1 MAVKLIVLNGPNI
14 NMLGMREPGIYGK
27 ENYQYLCELIQKKA
41 EALGITAEV
50 RQTNYEGELVTW
62 IQEARGTYDGIVI
75 NPAAFTHY
83 SVAVLDALLAANL
96 PAIEVHISNI
106 HRREEFRRHSVT
118 APACIGQIC
127 GLGLEGYL
135 LAIEALC
142 RRLKE
147 SQ

>member
-27 ENYQYLCELIQKKA
+27 ENYRYLCELIQKKA
-41 EALGITAEV
+41 EALGITADV

-62 IQEARGTYDGIVI
+62 IQEARSTADGIVI

-106 HRREEFRRHSVT
+106 HKREEFRRHSVT

-135 LAIEALC
+135 LAMEALC

-147 SQ
+147 NH

>member
-1 MAVKLIVLNGPNI
+1 MAVKLIILNGPNI

-41 EALGITAEV
+41 EALGITADV

-147 SQ
+147 NQ

>member
-41 EALGITAEV
+41 EALGITADV

-83 SVAVLDALLAANL
+83 SVAVLDALLTANL

-142 RRLKE
+142 RRLKKN
-147 SQ
+147 Q